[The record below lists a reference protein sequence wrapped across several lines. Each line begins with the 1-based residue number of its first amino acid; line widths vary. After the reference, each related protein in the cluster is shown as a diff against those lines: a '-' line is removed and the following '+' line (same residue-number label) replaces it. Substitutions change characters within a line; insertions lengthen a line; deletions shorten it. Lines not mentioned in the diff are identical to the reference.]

1 MSIDLRPGATALE
14 SPKPVPMAPEVA
26 SRWTAISSA
35 LTQTQAVQ
43 NASIPPESWTG
54 AAADA
59 ASSEIQAL
67 GGKLSDLAGAFPGPA
82 IQLLKASCAA
92 LTAASTSASLAS
104 VNLASTSPVAGL

>member
-1 MSIDLRPGATALE
+1 
-14 SPKPVPMAPEVA
+14 MAPEVA

-54 AAADA
+54 AADA

-67 GGKLSDLAGAFPGPA
+67 GGKLSDLAGAFPDPANSLKTWEDRNNQGIQTVEGLQQQWDYAREVGPRCWT
-82 IQLLKASCAA
+82 ILIKPPIRKNS
-92 LTAASTSASLAS
+92 
-104 VNLASTSPVAGL
+104 SPKRR

>member
-26 SRWTAISSA
+26 SHWTAISTA

-54 AAADA
+54 KAADA
-59 ASSEIQAL
+59 ASAEIQTL
-67 GGKLSDLAGAFPGPA
+67 VGSFRILPG
-82 IQLLKASCAA
+82 L
-92 LTAASTSASLAS
+92 
-104 VNLASTSPVAGL
+104 SPVPQIH